1 MKLSKYLAGS
11 AIAIATMALTACPHP
26 KTSPADIPRAR

>member
-11 AIAIATMALTACPHP
+11 AIAIATMAL